1 MNSYNHPKEV
11 MLSGEVINQQASY
24 GTVNF
29 YKYADWQAQCKLT
42 AKDLI
47 QKHNSLAV
55 TP

>member
-29 YKYADWQAQCKLT
+29 YKYAIDKLSV
-42 AKDLI
+42 
-47 QKHNSLAV
+47 N
-55 TP
+55 